1 MKVIEIPKTTGTY
14 ADSLRAIGTAT
25 LLEEISDTQTI
36 IKDMGANFQ
45 IECSSDIV
53 SEQLSP
59 PSPGYYY
66 IWRKS
71 KEKGKPQG
79 GLILDYEEEKSKADA
94 IKKSGGKKKKE
105 TLDKALTEQGLVG
118 LENVHQEYRPAT
130 ILESMRMGDGYK
142 NGWKSDRVVYKW
154 IVQNSDKALTWIR
167 SEVLK
172 SQTFASPIEVNN
184 SQFFNPASGKG
195 IHAGKTRYKSPGAI
209 SNEVVEP
216 FTEWMKYRGA
226 YNAMLPFRNGDDF
239 KIFVIEPSEIGPKA
253 LSTLRR
259 RLLDLNLWG
268 GIRLDIEAALRL
280 TEELIMHSD
289 VVQGEIRLRGRKPS
303 EVVKGLRQA
312 FFKSMKPAA
321 ALMNDAFLP
330 LPGWFCIK
338 NSDDAN
344 AFLGI
349 IEEHRNCLYP
359 LYEKPPKKPNPF
371 SGDVPILQQYRKW
384 LTTSDKFDLLEFFAK
399 YSVHGMEKRG
409 EKEWVKEFST
419 ENLNI
424 LFGRG
429 YGMKDIIENTGFVNI
444 ANAIR
449 NSTVSSFENVKSGW
463 KGSGYETQF
472 GMAQEWK
479 QKIKGGKQAF
489 IPALSDFVQKHNWE
503 AVHKLKKSSPPISQ
517 EDLSGVLRLIDQY
530 GVELIGMILLA
541 YGYARASRTE
551 TENTSKKE
559 DK

>member
-1 MKVIEIPKTTGTY
+1 LKVFEIPKSTNTY
-14 ADSLRAIGTAT
+14 ADSLRAVGTAD
-25 LLEEISDTQTI
+25 LLEEISRTQPI
-36 IKDMGANFQ
+36 IKDMGTHFQ

-71 KEKGKPQG
+71 KEKEKPQG

-105 TLDKALTEQGLVG
+105 TLDKALAEQGLVG
-118 LENVHQEYRPAT
+118 LENVHQEYRPAA
-130 ILESMRMGDGYK
+130 ILESMRK
-142 NGWKSDRVVYKW
+142 GWTSDKDVYKW
-154 IVQNSDKALTWIR
+154 VVQNPVKALKWGECELLNR
-167 SEVLK
+167 
-172 SQTFASPIEVNN
+172 ASLDPPIEVNN

-195 IHAGKTRYKSPGAI
+195 VHAGKTRYKSAGAI

-216 FTEWMKYRGA
+216 FAEWMKYRGA

-239 KIFVIEPSEIGPKA
+239 KLFVIEPSEIGPKA
-253 LSTLRR
+253 LSILRR

-268 GIRLDIEAALRL
+268 GIRLDIEAILRL

-289 VVQGEIRLRGRKPS
+289 VVQGEIRLRGRRPS
-303 EVVKGLRQA
+303 EIVKGLRQA
-312 FFKSMKPAA
+312 FFKSMGTAA

-330 LPGWFCIK
+330 LPDWFCIQ
-338 NSDDAN
+338 NRDDAN

-349 IEEHRNCLYP
+349 IKEHIGYYENGQRKQGCLGS
-359 LYEKPPKKPNPF
+359 LDENH
-371 SGDVPILQQYRKW
+371 SGDVPLLQQYRKW
-384 LTTSDKFDLLEFFAK
+384 LATSDKFDLLEFFAK
-399 YSVHGMEKRG
+399 YSVLGMEKRG
-409 EKEWVKEFST
+409 KKEWVKEFST

-429 YGMKDIIENTGFVNI
+429 YGMKKIVENTGFVNI

-517 EDLSGVLRLIDQY
+517 EDLSGMLILIDQY

-559 DK
+559 GK

>member
-36 IKDMGANFQ
+36 IKDMGAYFQ

-53 SEQLSP
+53 AEKLRP
-59 PSPGYYY
+59 PKPGYYY
-66 IWRKS
+66 VWRKS
-71 KEKGKPQG
+71 KEKVKPHG
-79 GLILDYEEEKSKADA
+79 ELVLDYEEEKTKADA

-105 TLDKALTEQGLVG
+105 TLDKALAEQGLVG
-118 LENVHQEYRPAT
+118 LENVHQEYRPAA
-130 ILESMRMGDGYK
+130 ILESMRK
-142 NGWKSDRVVYKW
+142 GWTSDKDVYKW
-154 IVQNSDKALTWIR
+154 VVQNPVKALKWGECELLNR
-167 SEVLK
+167 
-172 SQTFASPIEVNN
+172 ASLDPPIEVNN

-195 IHAGKTRYKSPGAI
+195 VHAGKTRYKSAGAI

-216 FTEWMKYRGA
+216 FAEWMKYRGA

-239 KIFVIEPSEIGPKA
+239 KLFVVEPSEIGPKA
-253 LSTLRR
+253 LSILRR

-268 GIRLDIEAALRL
+268 GIRLDIEAILRL
-280 TEELIMHSD
+280 TEELIMLSD
-289 VVQGEIRLRGRKPS
+289 VVQGEIRLRGRRPS
-303 EVVKGLRQA
+303 EIVKGLRQA
-312 FFKSMKPAA
+312 FFKSMGTAA

-330 LPGWFCIK
+330 LPDWFCIQ
-338 NSDDAN
+338 NRDDAN
-344 AFLGI
+344 AFLAI
-349 IEEHRNCLYP
+349 IEEHRSCLDP
-359 LYEKPPKKPNPF
+359 LYEKPPKKHSPF
-371 SGDVPILQQYRKW
+371 SGDVPLLQQYRKW
-384 LTTSDKFDLLEFFAK
+384 LATSDKFDLLEFFAK
-399 YSVHGMEKRG
+399 YSVLGMEKRG
-409 EKEWVKEFST
+409 KKEWVKEFST

-429 YGMKDIIENTGFVNI
+429 YGMKKIVENTGFVNI

-517 EDLSGVLRLIDQY
+517 EDLSGMLILIDQY

-559 DK
+559 GK

>member
-14 ADSLRAIGTAT
+14 ADSLRAVGTAD

-53 SEQLSP
+53 AEKLRP
-59 PSPGYYY
+59 PKPGYYY

-71 KEKGKPQG
+71 KEKVKPHG
-79 GLILDYEEEKSKADA
+79 ELVLDYEEEKTKADA
-94 IKKSGGKKKKE
+94 IKKSGSKKKKE
-105 TLDKALTEQGLVG
+105 TFDKALAEQGLIG
-118 LENVHQEYRPAT
+118 LENVHQEYRPAA
-130 ILESMRMGDGYK
+130 ILESMRK
-142 NGWKSDRVVYKW
+142 GWTSDKDVYKW
-154 IVQNSDKALTWIR
+154 VVQNPVKALKWGECELLNR
-167 SEVLK
+167 
-172 SQTFASPIEVNN
+172 ASLDPPIEVNN

-195 IHAGKTRYKSPGAI
+195 VHAGKTRYKSPGAI
-209 SNEVVEP
+209 SNEVVEA
-216 FTEWMKYRGA
+216 FAEWMKYRGA

-239 KIFVIEPSEIGPKA
+239 RIFVIEPSEIGPKA

-268 GIRLDIEAALRL
+268 GIRLDIEATLRL

-289 VVQGEIRLRGRKPS
+289 VVQGELRLRGRRPS
-303 EVVKGLRQA
+303 EIVKGLRQA
-312 FFKSMKPAA
+312 LFKSMGTAA

-330 LPGWFCIK
+330 LPDWFCIE
-338 NSDDAN
+338 NRDDAN

-349 IEEHRNCLYP
+349 IKEHIGYYENGLRKQGCLGS
-359 LYEKPPKKPNPF
+359 LNENH
-371 SGDVPILQQYRKW
+371 SGDVPLLQQYRKW

-409 EKEWVKEFST
+409 KKEWVKEFST

-429 YGMKDIIENTGFVNI
+429 YGMKEIVENAGFVNI

-559 DK
+559 GK

>member
-1 MKVIEIPKTTGTY
+1 MKVFEIPKSTNTY
-14 ADSLRAIGTAT
+14 ADSLRAVGTAD
-25 LLEEISDTQTI
+25 LLEEISRTQPI
-36 IKDMGANFQ
+36 IKDMGTHFQ

-71 KEKGKPQG
+71 KEKEKPQG

-105 TLDKALTEQGLVG
+105 TLDKALAEQGLVG
-118 LENVHQEYRPAT
+118 LENVHQEYRPAA
-130 ILESMRMGDGYK
+130 ILESMRK
-142 NGWKSDRVVYKW
+142 GWTSDKDVYKW
-154 IVQNSDKALTWIR
+154 VVQNPVKALKWGECELLNR
-167 SEVLK
+167 
-172 SQTFASPIEVNN
+172 ASLDPPIEVNN

-195 IHAGKTRYKSPGAI
+195 VHAGKTRYKSAGAI

-216 FTEWMKYRGA
+216 FAEWMKYRGA

-239 KIFVIEPSEIGPKA
+239 KLFVIEPSEIGPKA
-253 LSTLRR
+253 LSILRR

-268 GIRLDIEAALRL
+268 GIRLDIEAILRL

-289 VVQGEIRLRGRKPS
+289 VVQGEIRLRGRRPS
-303 EVVKGLRQA
+303 EIVKGLRQA
-312 FFKSMKPAA
+312 FFKSMGTAA

-330 LPGWFCIK
+330 LPDWFCIQ
-338 NSDDAN
+338 NRDDAN

-349 IEEHRNCLYP
+349 IKEHIGYYENGQRKQGCLGS
-359 LYEKPPKKPNPF
+359 LDENH
-371 SGDVPILQQYRKW
+371 SGDVPLLQQYRKW
-384 LTTSDKFDLLEFFAK
+384 LATSDKFDLLEFFAK
-399 YSVHGMEKRG
+399 YSVLGMEKRG
-409 EKEWVKEFST
+409 KKEWVKEFST

-429 YGMKDIIENTGFVNI
+429 YGMKKIVENTGFVNI

-517 EDLSGVLRLIDQY
+517 EDLSGMLILIDQY

-559 DK
+559 GK